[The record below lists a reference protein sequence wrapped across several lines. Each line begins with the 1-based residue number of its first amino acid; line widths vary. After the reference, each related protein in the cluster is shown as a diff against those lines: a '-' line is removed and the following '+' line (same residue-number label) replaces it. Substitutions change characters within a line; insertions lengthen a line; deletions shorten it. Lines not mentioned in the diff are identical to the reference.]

1 MSKSAD
7 FLLIGGGLASAFAAN
22 VLRREGEAGKIII
35 LCEEAFFPYFRMQIP
50 KAFLLGKQKIEQLYI
65 YDESYY
71 QKNDIE
77 IILQAKVRTLDTK
90 NKRVKIK
97 NGGEIDYKKL
107 LIATGC
113 SPKKLTIPGAKLE
126 GVHYLRSIDDAEA
139 IIYDMQAAKKVVI
152 YGDSFITIELASTL
166 SQKGIKVT
174 VITHEFNTGNFKVCT
189 EIAHFLVNNGVEVI
203 LGEKLTK
210 IEGSSRV
217 QSVTTNTGK
226 NFSCDFIIVDMGL
239 KPNTDFLN
247 ESGIELD
254 TDKSIV
260 VNQYMQTNI
269 PDVYAAGDV
278 VTFYDPIFEKFRK
291 TRYGDTAIKQ
301 GKIAAANMTG
311 ARHYNRTASYLF
323 FYAFGTAVII
333 IGDASDATE
342 LLIRGFPKEK
352 NFANL
357 YLKDNVLQGA
367 ILVGRPTTEIKAAES
382 LIENHTNLASVKKQL
397 TDISFPLE
405 PLATQTLIA
414 LQGGGAFGAFECG
427 VIKAMEE
434 SEIYPD
440 IVAGI
445 SIGAFNAAIIAG
457 NPGNATAAL
466 EAFWNDLALET
477 LDIFDEQ
484 SRRFL
489 SYLQAIIWGS
499 PNFFHPRWLSQCMN
513 ISEPTINWTSFYDTS
528 PIKKLLCKY
537 VDFKNLN
544 KSPVRLLVMA
554 VNVETSEFETFDSYT
569 DNLKPEHILASGS
582 LPPAFPWTTIGGK
595 HYWDGGIV
603 TNTPLDSA
611 LEICGWSGKKVYVVD
626 VYPKKRG
633 LPTNI
638 IEVLSRK
645 NEILFAEKMRKDFR
659 TQDLIG
665 DYKKLIEL
673 ILAYCES
680 DAVKEIT
687 ELPLFIQIMGDLGVL
702 SVTRIMLATE
712 QEGLYSWDSDFSRK
726 TIEELKEKGYNTAKQ
741 ILNKE

>member
-1 MSKSAD
+1 MSKAAD
-7 FLLIGGGLASAFAAN
+7 FLLIGGGLASIFAAN
-22 VLRREGEAGKIII
+22 VLRREGEIGKIII
-35 LCEEAFFPYFRMQIP
+35 LSAEAFLPYFRMQIP
-50 KAFLLGKQKIEQLYI
+50 KAFLLGKQRKEQLYI
-65 YDESYY
+65 FDENYY

-77 IILQAKVRTLDTK
+77 IILNTKVRTLDTK
-90 NKRVKIK
+90 NKRVKTAHA
-97 NGGEIDYKKL
+97 EEFHYKKL

-113 SPKKLTIPGAKLE
+113 SPKRINIPGAKLA
-126 GVHYLRSIDDAEA
+126 GVHYLRTIDDAEA
-139 IIYDMQAAKKVVI
+139 IIQEMQTAKKVII
-152 YGDSFITIELASTL
+152 YGDSYITIELASTL
-166 SQKGIKVT
+166 SHKGIKVT
-174 VITHEFNTGNFKVCT
+174 VITPEFDTGNFKVCT
-189 EIAHFLVNNGVEVI
+189 EIAHFLMNNGVEVI
-203 LGEKLTK
+203 LGEKITK
-210 IEGSSRV
+210 IEGRSRI
-217 QSVTTNTGK
+217 QSVKTNSGK
-226 NFSCDFIIVDMGL
+226 SVSGDFIIVDMGL
-239 KPNTDFLN
+239 KPNTDFLK
-247 ESGIELD
+247 ESGLELD
-254 TDKSIV
+254 ADQSIL

-301 GKIAAANMTG
+301 GKIAAANMSG

-333 IGDASDATE
+333 IGDANDATE

-357 YLKDNVLQGA
+357 YLKNNTLQGA
-367 ILVGRPTTEIKAAES
+367 ILIGRPTTEIKAAES
-382 LIENHTNLASVKKQL
+382 LIENHTNLKPVKEQL
-397 TDISFPLE
+397 VDISFPLE

-434 SEIYPD
+434 SEIYPE

-457 NPGNATAAL
+457 NPKNATAAL
-466 EAFWNDLALET
+466 EAFWNDLALDTPE
-477 LDIFDEQ
+477 IFDEQ

-489 SYLQAIIWGS
+489 SYLQAIMWGS

-513 ISEPTINWTSFYDTS
+513 LNEFASNWTSFYDTA

-537 VDFKNLN
+537 VDFKKLK

-569 DNLKPEHILASGS
+569 DDLTPDHILASGS
-582 LPPAFPWTTIGGK
+582 LPPAFPWTTIEGK

-611 LEICGWSGKKVYVVD
+611 LEICGWSSKKVYVVD

-633 LPTNI
+633 LPKNI

-673 ILAYCES
+673 ILPYCEPE
-680 DAVKEIT
+680 AINEIT
-687 ELPLFIQIMGDLGVL
+687 ELPLFIQIMGDPGVL
-702 SVTRIMLATE
+702 SITRIMLQTE
-712 QEGLYSWDSDFSRK
+712 KEGLYSWDSDFSRK
-726 TIEELKEKGYNTAKQ
+726 TIEELKAKGYATAKE
-741 ILNKE
+741 ILNK